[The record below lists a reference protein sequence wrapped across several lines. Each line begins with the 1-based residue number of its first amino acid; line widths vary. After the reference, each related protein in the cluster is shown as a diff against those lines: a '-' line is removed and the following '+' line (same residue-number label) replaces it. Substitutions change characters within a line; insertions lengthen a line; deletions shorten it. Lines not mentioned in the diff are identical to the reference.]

1 MTTYITTHISTE
13 REPVAHGPAST
24 VQRFTIAAVPSAR
37 HKVGATRYYTATVV
51 RRADGSKRTTITS
64 VATGYAITERH
75 TRLYPEL
82 KASLQRHE
90 AWVAAVR

>member
-1 MTTYITTHISTE
+1 VTTYITTHTSTE

-37 HKVGATRYYTATVV
+37 HKVCATGYYTATVV

-64 VATGYAITERH
+64 VATGNEITEERH
-75 TRLYPEL
+75 TRLYPAL
-82 KASLQRHE
+82 KDALRRHE
-90 AWVAAVR
+90 AWVAI